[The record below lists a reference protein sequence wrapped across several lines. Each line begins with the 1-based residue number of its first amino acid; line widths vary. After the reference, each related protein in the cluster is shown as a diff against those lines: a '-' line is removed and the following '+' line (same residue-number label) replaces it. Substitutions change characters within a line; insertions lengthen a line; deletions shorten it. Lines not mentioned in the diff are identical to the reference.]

1 MERHENKKVNL
12 RTKQNK
18 AQQKFKKHLVEAG
31 CFLIC
36 DIIILI

>member
-18 AQQKFKKHLVEAG
+18 AQQSPKKHPVETWG
-31 CFLIC
+31 VFCFVI
-36 DIIILI
+36 